1 MKYLILLV
9 SFTTFFTF
17 AQDNKSQA
25 ILTKLSTKIKGLS
38 SFYIEFNAVVT
49 QPNGKSESEIGKG
62 WVKGNKFSAAYGDL
76 TILSNGLKQW
86 TIVKEDKSVY
96 ESDASKSQD
105 LINPKKLMTI
115 WENDFKNA
123 FEKEETVDGVVTSKI
138 KLIPNNPKK
147 TEYHTIYVFITKAT
161 NELKKGI
168 VKMKNGTTMT
178 YTLTKFTENPTV
190 DDANFVYNP
199 KKYPGYELVKD

>member
-1 MKYLILLV
+1 MKYLILLL
-9 SFTTFFTF
+9 SFTTFYTF

-25 ILTKLSTKIKGLS
+25 ILDKLSTKIKGLN
-38 SFYIEFNAVVT
+38 SFYMEFNATVT
-49 QPNGKSESEIGKG
+49 QPNGKTESEIGKG
-62 WVKGNKFSAAYGDL
+62 WVKGNKFSAVYGDI

-105 LINPKKLMTI
+105 LISPKKLMTI
-115 WENDFKNA
+115 WESDFKNA

-147 TEYHTIYVFITKAT
+147 AEYHTIYVFVTKTT
-161 NELKKGI
+161 NELKKAI

>member
-62 WVKGNKFSAAYGDL
+62 WVKGNKFSAA
-76 TILSNGLKQW
+76 
-86 TIVKEDKSVY
+86 
-96 ESDASKSQD
+96 
-105 LINPKKLMTI
+105 M
-115 WENDFKNA
+115 
-123 FEKEETVDGVVTSKI
+123 
-138 KLIPNNPKK
+138 
-147 TEYHTIYVFITKAT
+147 AT
-161 NELKKGI
+161 
-168 VKMKNGTTMT
+168 
-178 YTLTKFTENPTV
+178 
-190 DDANFVYNP
+190 
-199 KKYPGYELVKD
+199 